1 MDPAPITAEEL
12 PEFLRAVES
21 AFHADMPPEDMA
33 LLLRVTEPER
43 SLAVRDRGRIVAG
56 AGIYSRRMTVPG
68 GDVPV
73 AAVTQ
78 VGVLP
83 THRRRGLLTRLM
95 SRQLADVHEAGR
107 EAIAALWAS
116 EAVIYGRFGYGLAAR
131 HAALEVQTREARL
144 RTHPDLEVE
153 LREPAG
159 AVEAMRAVY
168 DAARPARPGML
179 DRPGPW
185 WDARIHDPER
195 DREGAEPLRAAVADG
210 LGYALYSVK
219 AQFADGRPAGATI
232 VRELVALT
240 PEAGA
245 ALWGYVLG
253 LDLVRTLNYHL
264 APSDDPLPHML
275 TNAQAVVA
283 RLGEALWV
291 RIVDLPR
298 ALVERTYARPVRGG
312 ARGRRRDLPL
322 ERRPLG
328 AALGRARGDLRAQ
341 LGTRRAGAD
350 RGRARGGPPRRHH
363 AARARPRRPR
373 ARAAPR
379 RAGAGQPRLPRRR
392 GAVVPRGL
400 LSYVDV
406 SGARP
411 SGSGSAA
418 PAA

>member
-107 EAIAALWAS
+107 EAVAALWAS

-159 AVEAMRAVY
+159 AAAAMRAVY

-179 DRPGPW
+179 ERPGPW

-195 DREGAEPLRAAVADG
+195 DREGAEPLRAAVVEG

-219 AQFADGRPAGATI
+219 GQFADGRPAGATI

-298 ALVERTYARPVRGG
+298 ALVERTYGDPFEVVLEVADEICPWN
-312 ARGRRRDLPL
+312 AGRW
-322 ERRPLG
+322 
-328 AALGRARGDLRAQ
+328 ALRWD
-341 LGTRRAGAD
+341 
-350 RGRARGGPPRRHH
+350 
-363 AARARPRRPR
+363 
-373 ARAAPR
+373 
-379 RAGAGQPRLPRRR
+379 
-392 GAVVPRGL
+392 
-400 LSYVDV
+400 
-406 SGARP
+406 
-411 SGSGSAA
+411 GSAA
-418 PAA
+418 TCERSSAPAGLELTAVELGAVHLGGTTLHELALAGRVRELRPGALAPVSRAFRGDAAPWCPEVF